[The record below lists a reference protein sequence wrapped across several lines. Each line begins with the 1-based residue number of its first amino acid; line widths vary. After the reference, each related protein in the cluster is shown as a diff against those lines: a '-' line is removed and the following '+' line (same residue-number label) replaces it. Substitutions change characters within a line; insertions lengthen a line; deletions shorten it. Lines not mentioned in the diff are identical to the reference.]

1 MEEAKERAARE
12 AAKLVK
18 KGMALGLGTGSTAAR
33 FIEAVAAR
41 ERAEGL
47 GLRCVATSLRS
58 EELAR
63 RLGLRVL
70 TLEEVE
76 GIDLAVDGA
85 DQIDPRLNLLKGLGG
100 GAVTREKVVDYLAK
114 KFVVIADESKA
125 VKRLDGV
132 VAVEVIRFAAGA
144 VARALKRMG
153 ASVNYRLN
161 ERGER
166 FTTDNGNFMLDARFG
181 VIKNPAKL
189 ERDINAIPG
198 VVENGIFAG
207 RASLAIIGSEKGV
220 RALKR

>member
-1 MEEAKERAARE
+1 MAARE
-12 AAKLVK
+12 AVKLVRE
-18 KGMALGLGTGSTAAR
+18 GMALGLGTGSTAAR

-41 ERAEGL
+41 EREEKL

-63 RLGLRVL
+63 RLGLRVV

-76 GIDLAVDGA
+76 QIDLAVDGA
-85 DQIDPRLNLLKGLGG
+85 DQIDPHLNLLKGLGG

-114 KFVVIADESKA
+114 RFVVIADERKL

-144 VARALKRMG
+144 VARALRRMG
-153 ASVNYRLN
+153 ASVDYRLN

-166 FTTDNGNFMLDARFG
+166 FVTDNGNFLLDARFG
-181 VIKNPAKL
+181 IIRNPAKL
-189 ERDINAIPG
+189 EREINAIPG
-198 VVENGIFAG
+198 VLENGIFAG
-207 RASLAIIGSEKGV
+207 KTSLAIIGSEGGV
-220 RALKR
+220 RVLRR